1 MNRICYCSR
10 RITHTLVRSVQN
22 KPLVVR
28 EELLFGIVQKIPEE
42 RRVWR
47 DPPPVPP
54 PPPDHYQFDSIESPG
69 GGSVEYT
76 HQ

>member
-42 RRVWR
+42 RRVWIR
-47 DPPPVPP
+47 DHT